1 MEPQTTVASS
11 HRRVQQIAAE
21 MDALFQRQIE
31 LTRSETFV
39 GLTPAEREEYERI
52 AERISALFREMASL
66 K

>member
-1 MEPQTTVASS
+1 M
-11 HRRVQQIAAE
+11 RQIAAE

-39 GLTPAEREEYERI
+39 GLTPAEHEEYEKI
-52 AERISALFREMASL
+52 AARISALFREMAGL